1 MSYAIEL
8 RGIVKRFPGVLAND
22 HIDLQVEKGEIR
34 ALVGE
39 NGAGKTTLMR
49 ILYGLYRPDEGEIL
63 LSGEKKEFHSPM
75 DAIRAGLGMVHQ
87 HFMLFPSLSVSENI
101 IYGSEITRGGF
112 VDIQTAHREV
122 QNLADQY
129 GLGVDPKA
137 RVDELP
143 VGVRQR
149 VEILKMLYREA
160 HTLIL
165 DEPTAVLTPQERDG
179 LFTILRELASQGRTI
194 IFITHKLN
202 EVMDISD
209 NATVLR
215 GGRVSGTLKTADTS
229 PEEISRLMVGREVLF
244 QIEKKPAR
252 IGEPVLQVKNLNV
265 ENDAGRKLVR
275 DVSFE
280 ARKGEIVGIAGVA
293 GNGQTELVEALTGLR
308 PMDDGSMWIHNQEVS
323 HASVDERREAGLSYI
338 PEDRGHVGLATDAS
352 VSDNLIMG
360 YHRDRPISRN
370 LILSRP
376 SIRDFSHGLIDR
388 FAIKVSQIREK
399 TNNLSG
405 GNLQKVVLAR
415 ELAHNSDLLIAEQP
429 TRGVD
434 VGSIEFIHQELLTF
448 REAGK
453 AIVLI
458 SAELSEILSLSDR
471 VLVMYEGEIVGELDP
486 EAPETTEERIG
497 LYMAG
502 AVRDEQIP
510 AAV

>member
-1 MSYAIEL
+1 MTYAIEL

-22 HIDLQVEKGEIR
+22 HIDLQVEKSEIR

-49 ILYGLYRPDEGEIL
+49 ILYGLYQPDEGEIL
-63 LSGEKKEFHSPM
+63 LDGNKQVFHSPM
-75 DAIRAGLGMVHQ
+75 DAIRTGLGMVHQ

-101 IYGSEITRGGF
+101 IFGSEITRAGF
-112 VDIQTAHREV
+112 VDIENAHSRV
-122 QNLADQY
+122 QQLADQY
-129 GLGVDPKA
+129 GLRVDPKA
-137 RVDELP
+137 RVGSLP

-160 HTLIL
+160 QTLIL

-179 LFTILRELASQGRTI
+179 LFVILRELARQGRTI

-215 GGRVSGTLKTADTS
+215 GGKVSGTLKTAETS

-244 QIEKKPAR
+244 RIQKSETV
-252 IGEPVLQVKNLNV
+252 IGEPVLGVKNLEVTN
-265 ENDAGRKLVR
+265 EAGRRLVK
-275 DVSFE
+275 DVSLTV
-280 ARKGEIVGIAGVA
+280 RQGEIVGIAGVA
-293 GNGQTELVEALTGLR
+293 GNGQSELVEALTGLR
-308 PMDDGSMWIHNQEVS
+308 TTDGGTIHIQGTDITHAPVDD
-323 HASVDERREAGLSYI
+323 RRRTGLTYI
-338 PEDRGHVGLATDAS
+338 PEDRGHVGLATEAS

-360 YHRDRPISRN
+360 YHRDQPISRN
-370 LILSRP
+370 LLLSNP
-376 SIRDFSHGLIDR
+376 SIRAFSQDLIDR
-388 FAIKVSQIREK
+388 FGIKISQIREK
-399 TNNLSG
+399 TANLSG

-415 ELAHNSDLLIAEQP
+415 ELAHNSALLIAEQP

-434 VGSIEFIHQELLTF
+434 VGSIEFIHQELLNY

-453 AIVLI
+453 GILLI
-458 SAELSEILSLSDR
+458 SAELSEILALSDR
-471 VLVMYEGEIVGELDP
+471 ILVMYEGEIVGELEP
-486 EAPETTEERIG
+486 KEPETTEERLG

-502 AVRDEQIP
+502 AIRDQAVP
-510 AAV
+510 AV